1 MTSPAARPGDAA
13 REALRRA
20 ATRGSGPH
28 PDPSSGADPVPD
40 RETASSAQP
49 GPVRPSAR
57 AETADA
63 PSADVP
69 PAGTR
74 PGDIAREAL
83 RAARTEARQARTAAE
98 TKGAGSAHRSAERA
112 AAGARARRDR
122 RDQDRGGRVRDVREV
137 LAEAF
142 ELPGAEAPRETTDT
156 GRPAHPDT
164 DTKTDVETENDS
176 DIDTETALDA
186 NSDTKTDAEADAERG
201 RRTVHPAHPAL
212 PTQPRLSEASTI
224 PSAVAVPRSMASPRR
239 DGELRRTFEALPA
252 RTSHADTFA
261 ETWWGNAWVRAL
273 EEGALDAAR
282 LARGGAYADRG
293 HVDAITV
300 TPGTRAGLCPR
311 EPPAAVP
318 RPGPTADAG
327 RRRLGPFPRRGGR
340 APRAHRGPPRQGDA
354 QVARGLRSRPAPRPR
369 RPGTPVQL
377 PDHGHPCKHA
387 AALCYQTAR
396 LLDED
401 PFAPLLLRGRG
412 ERELLDALSRRN
424 ATRAARAAQEQQSA
438 PLPGVRA
445 CAPRVGRCRLSRR
458 RCPPPRT
465 PSSRRS
471 TRARRAAPTRS
482 RWTSSPR
489 TRPPAHTRC
498 SPRAATRSRS

>member
-1 MTSPAARPGDAA
+1 MRAARERDTLGAAAGEPGSRSDGVTSPAARPGDAA

-20 ATRGSGPH
+20 ATRGSAPH
-28 PDPSSGADPVPD
+28 PGPGSGADTVPD
-40 RETASSAQP
+40 PETASGAGP

-98 TKGAGSAHRSAERA
+98 TKGAGSAHRSADRA

-142 ELPGAEAPRETTDT
+142 ELPGAEAPRETTAT

-164 DTKTDVETENDS
+164 DTNTDIETNTDVDTNTK
-176 DIDTETALDA
+176 TETAPDA
-186 NSDTKTDAEADAERG
+186 NSDTKTDTEADAAKGHHRSA
-201 RRTVHPAHPAL
+201 HPAH
-212 PTQPRLSEASTI
+212 PTQPRLSEASTF

-282 LARGGAYADRG
+282 LARGRAYADQG

-300 TPGTRAGLCPR
+300 TPGLVLAYVHGSR
-311 EPPAAVP
+311 P
-318 RPGPTADAG
+318 RPYRVQVRLRTLDDGDWDRFLDA
-327 RRRLGPFPRRGGR
+327 
-340 APRAHRGPPRQGDA
+340 AAE
-354 QVARGLRSRPAPRPR
+354 
-369 RPGTPVQL
+369 RPGHIAALLDKEMPKSLADCGADLLPGPGDLVPQCSC

-401 PFAPLLLRGRG
+401 PFVLLLLRGRG

-445 CAPRVGRCRLSRR
+445 RDAL
-458 RCPPPRT
+458 
-465 PSSRRS
+465 
-471 TRARRAAPTRS
+471 ARRAL
-482 RWTSSPR
+482 
-489 TRPPAHTRC
+489 PPLPA
-498 SPRAATRSRS
+498 